1 MWVNYLPDVICFY
14 RMAVSI
20 LALVLG
26 KSPLAPWLFS
36 TALISDLFDGYIFRK
51 YTKNS
56 PTWRRWNPL
65 PISLDQIGDL
75 TLMFCG
81 VLYGTEHFLEL
92 PVMGKEYIGLALAVP
107 SVALVAKLIA
117 WIFRK
122 FKYADTLCETFLTHI
137 SCALMIFVTVLAWHT
152 VYYDSG
158 IGCCGSIVTI
168 MIFYLIFIAI
178 GDKTRLIRAR
188 PGADRLNNR

>member
-14 RMAVSI
+14 RMAASI
-20 LALVLG
+20 LALALG
-26 KSPLAPWLFS
+26 ESPLAPWLFS

-56 PTWRRWNPL
+56 LTWRRWNPL

-81 VLYGTEHFLEL
+81 VLYGAEHFLEL
-92 PVMGKEYIGLALAVP
+92 PVMGKGYIGLALAVP

-122 FKYADTLCETFLTHI
+122 FKYADTICETFLTHI
-137 SCALMIFVTVLAWHT
+137 SCGLMILVTVLAWHA
-152 VYYDSG
+152 VCRDSG

-168 MIFYLIFIAI
+168 MVFYLIFIAI
-178 GDKTRLIRAR
+178 GDRSRLIRAR
-188 PGADRLNNR
+188 PEVKQVQ